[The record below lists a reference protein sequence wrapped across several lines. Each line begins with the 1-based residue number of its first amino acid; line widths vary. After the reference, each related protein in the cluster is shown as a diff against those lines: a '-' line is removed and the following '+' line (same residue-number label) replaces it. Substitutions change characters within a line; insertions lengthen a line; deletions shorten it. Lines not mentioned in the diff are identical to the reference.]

1 MNPFKQL
8 DRVLRGEGTRADALR
23 GGRLDLSARAMLVAV
38 VVLGA
43 FYGACMG
50 CYNLVAGEGG
60 AWRQVP
66 SSMVKVPALF
76 LLTLA
81 VTFPS
86 LYVFNALV
94 GSRLGMAD
102 MLRLILAAIGVM
114 LAVLAG
120 FGTIVAFFNF
130 TTESYP
136 FILILNVVV
145 FAVAGVLGLSFLLQT
160 LRRLT
165 EPADDGRVAV
175 PVAADEPGEESAP
188 TDAPAD
194 EVEGGGPSVF
204 EVPES
209 VASSSTSPPRKPF
222 EPIGLGS
229 PSRRPGALT
238 RVQAGPTAAGVKTIF
253 RIWVVVFALVG
264 AQMSWVLRPFIG
276 SYATGGFVWFRP
288 RGGNFFESVWHT
300 LTVLLG
306 GR

>member
-1 MNPFKQL
+1 MNAFKQL

-38 VVLGA
+38 VALGA

-94 GSRLGMAD
+94 GSRLGLAD

-114 LAVLAG
+114 LAALAG

-136 FILILNVVV
+136 FILVLNVVV

-165 EPADDGRVAV
+165 EPADVEGPLAASRSDEG
-175 PVAADEPGEESAP
+175 ADEPA
-188 TDAPAD
+188 DAPA
-194 EVEGGGPSVF
+194 EGGGPSVF
-204 EVPES
+204 EVPDS
-209 VASSSTSPPRKPF
+209 IASSSTSPPRKPF
-222 EPIGLGS
+222 EPIGLKS
-229 PSRRPGALT
+229 SRRPGALT
-238 RVQAGPTAAGVKTIF
+238 RVQAGPTAAGVKAIF
-253 RIWVVVFALVG
+253 RTWVVVFALVG

-276 SYATGGFVWFRP
+276 SYASGGFVWFRP
-288 RGGNFFESVWHT
+288 RGGNFFESIWHT

-306 GR
+306 GS

>member
-1 MNPFKQL
+1 MKNAFKQL
-8 DRVLRGEGTRADALR
+8 DRVLRGEGTRADELR
-23 GGRLDLSARAMLVAV
+23 EGRLAVSARSMLVAV
-38 VVLGA
+38 LLLGA

-50 CYNLVAGEGG
+50 CYNLVAGTGG

-66 SSMVKVPALF
+66 SSAAKVPALF

-94 GSRLGMAD
+94 GSRLKLAD

-130 TTESYP
+130 TTESYA
-136 FILILNVVV
+136 FILLLNVAV

-165 EPADDGRVAV
+165 EPA
-175 PVAADEPGEESAP
+175 ESAVEDVP
-188 TDAPAD
+188 PMPA
-194 EVEGGGPSVF
+194 EPVEPVEQAETFDS
-204 EVPES
+204 PES
-209 VASSSTSPPRKPF
+209 ISSWSAKLPLK
-222 EPIGLGS
+222 
-229 PSRRPGALT
+229 PSRPPGALA
-238 RVQAGPTAAGVKTIF
+238 RVQAGPTAGGVKAIF

-276 SYATGGFVWFRP
+276 SFGTGGFVWFRP
-288 RGGNFFESVWHT
+288 RGGNFFEAVFQT
-300 LTVLLG
+300 LQTLLG